1 MTSIGPDVLEALFDL
16 SQEALDEYVRR
27 FQRHSFSARLDA
39 HHSIRFM
46 QSQVTCTK
54 SDLFV
59 LSGRDRTN
67 GSGTFTISLHR
78 LLCEAAFEGL
88 PSNRRFVIVGNPGFV
103 ATPLAS
109 SPVLVTVQTES
120 TVGPVPPGFVVS
132 DRGGNSVEELPSD
145 VAVTVASWNLDG
157 SPEPRLLFS
166 WICAIEAARATFFG
180 G

>member
-39 HHSIRFM
+39 
-46 QSQVTCTK
+46 
-54 SDLFV
+54 
-59 LSGRDRTN
+59 
-67 GSGTFTISLHR
+67 ISLHR